1 MKKSLLLAFTFLYA
15 LPVHASVQDLIDSI
29 KNKDLAQAET
39 LLKNGENVNAA
50 NEQGNTPLH
59 YAVAT
64 NNADMARLL
73 LQYGADMNA
82 ENTKGW
88 SPLKI
93 AQTKNVAEVTEVLV
107 EKLKQPAVAEV
118 KAVKET
124 AQKVTQNVAQNVA
137 QNAAPKVNAAVKTV
151 ETKAAKEI
159 DDAAEDAALL
169 DDAMQAVEQ
178 ARQEAKNS
186 EAARLA
192 AVEIKNKAEAALTE
206 AEEKIAD
213 LEQKNKDLEKTVADQ
228 KKELTAAAEKLKAA
242 QTATATTAAKAASK
256 APAPAAKTAPKAV
269 TKAAAPV
276 KKAEP
281 KAAPAPKPQPPV
293 KSKLNSAMTAGDE
306 EVIYCLNI
314 LGQVENPN
322 MVQAAGFYAS
332 GAGISHARYNEIAA
346 LANGFYSG
354 AKEAELKSATDQCGK
369 IITPANAQKQN
380 QIIRSLNMARGQ

>member
-107 EKLKQPAVAEV
+107 EKLNAPAVAEV

-137 QNAAPKVNAAVKTV
+137 PKVNAAVKTV
-151 ETKAAKEI
+151 ETEAAKEI
-159 DDAAEDAALL
+159 DDAAENAALL

-256 APAPAAKTAPKAV
+256 APAPAAKTAPAPKVA
-269 TKAAAPV
+269 TKAA
-276 KKAEP
+276 P

-332 GAGISHARYNEIAA
+332 NVGISHARYNEIAA

-354 AKEAELKSATDQCGK
+354 AKEAELKSVNDQCAK

>member
-107 EKLKQPAVAEV
+107 EKLNAPVVAEV

-124 AQKVTQNVAQNVA
+124 AQKVTQNVA
-137 QNAAPKVNAAVKTV
+137 PKVNAAVKTV
-151 ETKAAKEI
+151 ETEAAKEI
-159 DDAAEDAALL
+159 DDAAENAALL

-242 QTATATTAAKAASK
+242 QTATATTAAKVASK
-256 APAPAAKTAPKAV
+256 APAPAAKTAPAPKAAPKAV
-269 TKAAAPV
+269 QK
-276 KKAEP
+276 
-281 KAAPAPKPQPPV
+281 APAPKPQPPV

-354 AKEAELKSATDQCGK
+354 AKEAELKSATEQCGK

>member
-93 AQTKNVAEVTEVLV
+93 AQTKNVAEVTEVLM

-124 AQKVTQNVAQNVA
+124 AQ
-137 QNAAPKVNAAVKTV
+137 NAAPKVAAVV
-151 ETKAAKEI
+151 EEVGEAAKEI

-228 KKELTAAAEKLKAA
+228 KKELTAAAEKLKAV

-256 APAPAAKTAPKAV
+256 APAPAAKTAPAPKVA
-269 TKAAAPV
+269 TKAA
-276 KKAEP
+276 P

-354 AKEAELKSATDQCGK
+354 AKEAELKSTTDQCGK

>member
-1 MKKSLLLAFTFLYA
+1 MMKKSLLLAFTFLYA

-73 LQYGADMNA
+73 LAYGADMNA

-93 AQTKNVAEVTEVLV
+93 AQTKDVAEVTEVLM
-107 EKLKQPAVAEV
+107 EKLNAPAADEI

-124 AQKVTQNVAQNVA
+124 AQKV
-137 QNAAPKVNAAVKTV
+137 APKVEAVVEEIAAVEV
-151 ETKAAKEI
+151 AEDDAADEI

-169 DDAMQAVEQ
+169 DDAMKAVEQ
-178 ARQEAKNS
+178 ARQEAKAS
-186 EAARLA
+186 EEARLA
-192 AVEIKNKAEAALTE
+192 AVDVKNKAEAALTA
-206 AEEKIAD
+206 AEEKIAN
-213 LEQKNKDLEKTVADQ
+213 LEQKNKDLEKTVAEQ
-228 KKELTAAAEKLKAA
+228 KKELDKAAEKLKAV
-242 QTATATTAAKAASK
+242 TAAAAPAAKAAAPK
-256 APAPAAKTAPKAV
+256 ATPAPAAKAAPAQKPAPKA
-269 TKAAAPV
+269 A
-276 KKAEP
+276 P

-306 EVIYCLNI
+306 EIIYCMNI

-332 GAGISHARYNEIAA
+332 NAGISHARYNEIAA

-354 AKEAELKSATDQCGK
+354 AKEAELKSVNDQCAK

>member
-107 EKLKQPAVAEV
+107 EKLNAPAVAEV

-124 AQKVTQNVAQNVA
+124 AQKVTQNVAA
-137 QNAAPKVNAAVKTV
+137 NAAPKVNAAVKTV
-151 ETKAAKEI
+151 ETEAAKEI

-256 APAPAAKTAPKAV
+256 APAPTAKTAP
-269 TKAAAPV
+269 AP
-276 KKAEP
+276 KSAP
-281 KAAPAPKPQPPV
+281 KAAPKVAPKPQPPV

-354 AKEAELKSATDQCGK
+354 AKEAELKSTTEQCGK

>member
-93 AQTKNVAEVTEVLV
+93 AQTKNVAEVTEVLM

-124 AQKVTQNVAQNVA
+124 AQ
-137 QNAAPKVNAAVKTV
+137 NAAPKVAAVV
-151 ETKAAKEI
+151 EEVGEAAKEI

-213 LEQKNKDLEKTVADQ
+213 LEQKNKDLEKTVAG
-228 KKELTAAAEKLKAA
+228 
-242 QTATATTAAKAASK
+242 
-256 APAPAAKTAPKAV
+256 
-269 TKAAAPV
+269 
-276 KKAEP
+276 
-281 KAAPAPKPQPPV
+281 
-293 KSKLNSAMTAGDE
+293 NS
-306 EVIYCLNI
+306 N
-314 LGQVENPN
+314 N
-322 MVQAAGFYAS
+322 S
-332 GAGISHARYNEIAA
+332 G
-346 LANGFYSG
+346 
-354 AKEAELKSATDQCGK
+354 
-369 IITPANAQKQN
+369 
-380 QIIRSLNMARGQ
+380 

>member
-107 EKLKQPAVAEV
+107 EKLNAPAVAEV

-137 QNAAPKVNAAVKTV
+137 PKVNAAVKTV
-151 ETKAAKEI
+151 ETEAAKEI
-159 DDAAEDAALL
+159 DDAAENAALL

-256 APAPAAKTAPKAV
+256 APAPAAKTAPAP
-269 TKAAAPV
+269 KAAQ
-276 KKAEP
+276 K
-281 KAAPAPKPQPPV
+281 APAPKPQPPV

-346 LANGFYSG
+346 LANSFYSS

>member
-107 EKLKQPAVAEV
+107 EKLNAPAVAEV

-124 AQKVTQNVAQNVA
+124 AQKVTQKV
-137 QNAAPKVNAAVKTV
+137 APKVNAAVKTV
-151 ETKAAKEI
+151 ETEAAKEI
-159 DDAAEDAALL
+159 DDAAENAALL

-228 KKELTAAAEKLKAA
+228 KKELTAAAEKLKAV

-256 APAPAAKTAPKAV
+256 APAPAVKTAP
-269 TKAAAPV
+269 APKV
-276 KKAEP
+276 AP

-354 AKEAELKSATDQCGK
+354 AKEAELKSATEQCGK

>member
-118 KAVKET
+118 KAVKAT
-124 AQKVTQNVAQNVA
+124 AQKVTANVAQNT
-137 QNAAPKVNAAVKTV
+137 APKINAAVKTV
-151 ETKAAKEI
+151 ETEAAKEI
-159 DDAAEDAALL
+159 DDAAENAALL

-178 ARQEAKNS
+178 ARQEAKNA

-256 APAPAAKTAPKAV
+256 APAPAAKTAPAPK
-269 TKAAAPV
+269 AAPV

-306 EVIYCLNI
+306 EVIYCMNI
-314 LGQVENPN
+314 LGQIENPN

-346 LANGFYSG
+346 LANSFYSG
-354 AKEAELKSATDQCGK
+354 AKEAELKSTTDQCGK